1 MTEFLKYISP
11 IAILTSIWGIFQFY
25 EKRKYERD
33 EKRRTEKIIVIKDFH
48 SILNNLKV
56 NLINFQLEAEI
67 IFNLLTDK
75 AIEFNRLSKDFS
87 KVDNNEKFEAL
98 KAESQTL
105 SNSSSDLKE
114 KSEIEFKK
122 LSEFLKD
129 SLLEINNVNLLNI
142 IVDKK
147 LNEGINNLTDEIK
160 NILVQVRTN
169 KRKIP
174 FNESINGINKKI
186 YWVEKLMVNEIK

>member
-25 EKRKYERD
+25 ERRKYERD

>member
-33 EKRRTEKIIVIKDFH
+33 EKRRTEKIIVIKNFH

-75 AIEFNRLSKDFS
+75 AIEFNRLSKDFN
-87 KVDNNEKFEAL
+87 KVNNNEKFEAL